1 MGYPHPSHPRESPI
15 LSKYFG
21 DPEARTLAGWRAR
34 GGYEA
39 LEQAL
44 NTDPQELQTVVKDS
58 GLRGRGGAGFP
69 TGMKWS
75 FMKPDGK
82 THYLCCNADESEPGT
97 FKDREIMRWTPHGL
111 VEGVALAAHAIYA
124 QTAYIYIRGEM
135 PQGARILEKAAQEL
149 ALITGQ
155 KPAVTRAKKSISNFK
170 LRKGMPIGLRVTLRR
185 DRMWIFLEKLLNV
198 ALPRIRDFRGLNPN
212 SFDGRGNYNLGLRE
226 QLIFPEITYDMV
238 DALRGMD
245 IAVVTTAETDEE
257 ARALLELL
265 GFPFRK

>member
-1 MGYPHPSHPRESPI
+1 MP
-15 LSKYFG
+15 L
-21 DPEARTLAGWRAR
+21 D
-34 GGYEA
+34 
-39 LEQAL
+39 
-44 NTDPQELQTVVKDS
+44 
-58 GLRGRGGAGFP
+58 
-69 TGMKWS
+69 
-75 FMKPDGK
+75 
-82 THYLCCNADESEPGT
+82 
-97 FKDREIMRWTPHGL
+97 
-111 VEGVALAAHAIYA
+111 VALKRKY
-124 QTAYIYIRGEM
+124 YEEVRPELIRRFGYQNVWEVPRLEKVVINQGLGEAKED
-135 PQGARILEKAAQEL
+135 ARILEKAAQEL

-185 DRMWIFLEKLLNV
+185 DLEKLLNV